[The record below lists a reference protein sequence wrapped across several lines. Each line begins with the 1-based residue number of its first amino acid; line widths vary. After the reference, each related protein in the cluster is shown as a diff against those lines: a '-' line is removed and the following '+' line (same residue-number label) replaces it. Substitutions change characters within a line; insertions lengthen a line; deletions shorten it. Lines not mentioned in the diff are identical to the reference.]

1 MESDL
6 GTKGGSPDPFVRFS
20 KPQRVKGAMNAIVRI
35 TAIALLLIVPAGCG
49 WFQSSAEEKTADR
62 LIAEGMG
69 HFEDGKYRRSIESF
83 RQLKDWYPFNKY
95 AILAELKLAD
105 AHYRLKEYEDAIY
118 AYEEFERLHPRN
130 EAVPYVIYQIGS
142 CYVAQMN
149 SIDRDQTAVRKALET
164 DRRLVR
170 MFPDDPYAEK
180 ARDRIRICQ
189 RNLAEHEFY
198 VGMFYF
204 KGRQYEPALNRFK
217 TVLSEFP
224 DAGIHHKALQY
235 IARCQARLEGNPSE

>member
-1 MESDL
+1 
-6 GTKGGSPDPFVRFS
+6 
-20 KPQRVKGAMNAIVRI
+20 MNAIIRL
-35 TAIALLLIVPAGCG
+35 TAIALLLIAPAGCG
-49 WFQSSAEEKTADR
+49 WFQSSVEDKTADQ

-69 HFEDGKYRRSIESF
+69 YFEDGKYRRANESF
-83 RQLKDWYPFNKY
+83 QQLKDWYPFSKY

-105 AHYRLKEYEDAIY
+105 GHYRLEEYEEAIY
-118 AYEEFERLHPRN
+118 AYEEFESLHPRN

-142 CYVAQMN
+142 CYGAQMN
-149 SIDRDQTAVRKALET
+149 SIDRDQTAVRKALDT

-180 ARDRIRICQ
+180 ARERIKTCQ

-204 KGRQYEPALNRFK
+204 KGEHYEPALNRFK
-217 TVLSEFP
+217 SVLSDYP
-224 DAGIHHKALQY
+224 DVGVHQKALRY
-235 IARCQARLEGNPSE
+235 IALCKAHLEEKGSE